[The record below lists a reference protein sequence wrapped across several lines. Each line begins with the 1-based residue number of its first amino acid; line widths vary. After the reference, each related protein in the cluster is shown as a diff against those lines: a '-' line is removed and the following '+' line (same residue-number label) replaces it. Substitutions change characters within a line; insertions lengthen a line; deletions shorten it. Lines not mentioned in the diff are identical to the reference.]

1 MNLVVNA
8 RDAMPDGG
16 RLTIETSEIDIDE
29 EYCSRNPEAR
39 PGRHVMMAVTD
50 SGCGMSPEVLSR
62 IFEPFF
68 TTKEQGKGTG
78 LGLATIYGIVKQSG
92 GHISAYSEV
101 GRGTTFKVY
110 LPVTQE
116 EIDKPEVPS
125 PGKSRAA
132 RGGDDSGRRGRG
144 IASQRHAGISFEQ
157 RLPGH
162 RRRRFPESPGSFRKQ
177 LAAHRPAHD
186 RRRFARRQRTQ
197 AGRPAGHQL
206 ART

>member
-1 MNLVVNA
+1 MRFFRGDPKLRVKVDPTQLEQVIMNLVVNA

-16 RLTIETSEIDIDE
+16 RLTIETSEIDIDD

-39 PGRHVMMAVTD
+39 LGRHVMMAVTD

-116 EIDKPEVPS
+116 EIDRPEAPPRKES
-125 PGKSRAA
+125 RRAA
-132 RGGDDSGRRGRG
+132 R
-144 IASQRHAGISFEQ
+144 
-157 RLPGH
+157 
-162 RRRRFPESPGSFRKQ
+162 RRFWSSRT
-177 LAAHRPAHD
+177 RN
-186 RRRFARRQRTQ
+186 RFAASRRNFFRTR
-197 AGRPAGHQL
+197 AIRSSSPKISRKPWKLVKTTRG
-206 ART
+206 TSTCS